1 MTNQKTEFQTAG
13 RDASLFISD
22 APDRPLVL
30 VNEFDGDGSRIAD
43 AMKQTGCG
51 DCSLLVVRGIEWEK
65 DMAPWECP
73 AVFQGEPPFSGGA
86 DAYLKTLADE
96 ILPEALRILPS
107 QPSSVCI
114 AGYSLAGLFSLYAMY
129 RSDCFTSCASCS
141 GSMWFPGFTEYAES
155 HPFKRTPE
163 RLYFSLGDREPR
175 TRNPLMQT
183 VGEKTEELVRHYRG
197 QGIDT
202 TFEWNPGN
210 HFKDPELRIA
220 KGIAALVSD
229 S

>member
-1 MTNQKTEFQTAG
+1 MREQKTEFQAAG
-13 RDASLFISD
+13 KVASLFISD

-30 VNEFDGDGSRIAD
+30 VNEFDGDGSGIVKAV
-43 AMKQTGCG
+43 KQTGCG
-51 DCSLLVVRGIEWEK
+51 DCRLLVVRGIDWEK
-65 DMAPWECP
+65 DMSPWDCP

-86 DAYLKTLADE
+86 DAYLKTLVDE

-114 AGYSLAGLFSLYAMY
+114 AEYSLAGLFSLYAMY

-155 HPFKRTPE
+155 HRMKRTPE

-220 KGIAALVSD
+220 KGIATLVSE

>member
-1 MTNQKTEFQTAG
+1 MTEHKTEFQAAG
-13 RDASLFISD
+13 KAASLYISD
-22 APDRPLVL
+22 SSNRPLIL
-30 VNEFDGDGSRIAD
+30 VNEFDGDGSGIVK
-43 AMKQTGCG
+43 AMKETGCG
-51 DCSLLVVRGIEWEK
+51 DCSLLVVRGIDWEK
-65 DMAPWECP
+65 DMSPWECP
-73 AVFQGEPPFSGGA
+73 AVFPGEPPFSGDA
-86 DAYLKTLADE
+86 DAYLKDLLNE
-96 ILPEALRILPS
+96 ILPKALSILPF

-129 RSDCFTSCASCS
+129 RTDCFTSCASCS

-155 HPFKRTPE
+155 HPMKRTPE
-163 RLYFSLGDREPR
+163 KLYFSLGDREPR

-183 VGEKTEELVRHYRG
+183 VGEKTEELVRYFRG

-210 HFKDPELRIA
+210 HFRDPELRIA